1 MDDSCAVCAETLEWV
16 SYGACGHKD
25 VCSTCVARLRF
36 ICDDR
41 RCCICKTE
49 ANVVFVTKALGDYTR
64 MISDFSVLPS
74 ELREG
79 RIDSYWYHEDTQAF
93 FDDFDHYKM
102 IREMC
107 RLSCSVCDKM
117 EGATGDSM
125 RRRLRLKNIDHLK
138 GHLFH
143 QHKLLMCS
151 LCLEGRKVRMG
162 NLIPVSWKPFE
173 SLELDWITVLL
184 GGIVFRGFADFVFL
198 VTIFI
203 CEQKLYTR
211 AQLNQHINTGDSE
224 VDGTESE
231 RGGFMGHPL
240 CEFCR
245 TPFYGDNELYSHMST
260 EHYTCHMC
268 QRQHPGQY
276 EYYKNYDDLEIH
288 FRRDH
293 FLCEDESCLA
303 KKFVVFQ
310 SDSELKIP
318 TSFRYRRSNEQD
330 NRRGRGRS
338 FRRDNVESELSMAI
352 QASLET
358 ANADGRRH
366 DASSNRRVVSDHTV
380 TDDDG
385 LLAQPFESLTT
396 DSEPASR
403 YLQAV
408 SQVSRNSQLEESS
421 FPPLAAPPANSQPRL
436 QSDGQSFPPL
446 AAPPANSQRRLQSD
460 ALPKNSMA
468 SHLRRKQNKSTKP
481 SSSSPV
487 WPATA
492 GHSPPVIGHQ
502 HAWPVISGASGS
514 SSNSRHS
521 RAAADK
527 PSAPVIT
534 PQNSWPAVNSASGS
548 ASNSRH
554 SRAAAD
560 KPSAPVVTPQDSWPG
575 FNSASGSASNSRH
588 SRAAADKPSTPVI
601 TPQHAWPA
609 INSAS
614 GSASGSSQIKP
625 STAVDGPPSSS
636 YLNSVAVRSSLVHE
650 SSSSSVSSSRS
661 WAHSNH
667 ISHSSS
673 APNLVQSVSFDS
685 STADFPPV
693 SAMQSR
699 KLPASGQQA
708 ATNVEDVQTA
718 NKSLVERMRIALE
731 FDQDKFTAFKD
742 ISAEYRQGLMDA
754 ETYLAYAEQ
763 FGLSHLVL
771 ELARL
776 CPDAERQKALIDTY
790 NANLGGTVPI
800 QNHRSGGNRLKDDK
814 ISKNGK
820 GKSIDAGSVTSKDS
834 TTDNILSTVR
844 KLQSS
849 QKIPEDDVEV
859 LSKDGYR
866 SAKGKSKLTLNES
879 EEELNSRGKPLKLDV
894 HQNDLS
900 AIDETNHRSGNNDG
914 KSKQRKKTSK
924 FLRVRL
930 GDGAVEALLNPDPDP
945 DRKETSDEQSNP
957 ESLPVRGVW
966 RNGGG
971 QKLVAMTSKGPK
983 K

>member
-49 ANVVFVTKALGDYTR
+49 ANIVFVTKALGDYTR

-117 EGATGDSM
+117 EGPTGDSM

-151 LCLEGRKVRMG
+151 LCLEGRK
-162 NLIPVSWKPFE
+162 
-173 SLELDWITVLL
+173 
-184 GGIVFRGFADFVFL
+184 
-198 VTIFI
+198 IFI

-310 SDSELKIP
+310 SDSELKRHNTLEHGGRMSRSQRSAALQIP

-366 DASSNRRVVSDHTV
+366 DTSSNRRVVSDHTV

-527 PSAPVIT
+527 PSAPV
-534 PQNSWPAVNSASGS
+534 
-548 ASNSRH
+548 
-554 SRAAAD
+554 
-560 KPSAPVVTPQDSWPG
+560 VTPQDSWPA

-588 SRAAADKPSTPVI
+588 SRAAVDKPSTPVI

-636 YLNSVAVRSSLVHE
+636 YLNSLAVRSSLVHE

-814 ISKNGK
+814 ISKTGK

-834 TTDNILSTVR
+834 MTDNILSTVR

-879 EEELNSRGKPLKLDV
+879 EEELNSRGTPLKLDV

-900 AIDETNHRSGNNDG
+900 AKDETNHRSGNNDG

-924 FLRVRL
+924 FLRARL

>member
-16 SYGACGHKD
+16 AYGGCGHKD

-36 ICDDR
+36 ICHDR

-49 ANVVFVTKALGDYTR
+49 SDVVLVTKALGDYTR

-74 ELREG
+74 ERKG
-79 RIDSYWYHEDTQAF
+79 GQTGSYWYHEDTQAF
-93 FDDFDHYKM
+93 FDDSDHYKM
-102 IREMC
+102 IMAMC
-107 RLSCSVCDKM
+107 RLSCSMCDKM
-117 EGATGDSM
+117 EGAGGDGV
-125 RRRLRLKNIDHLK
+125 RRRERFRNIEQLK

-143 QHKLLMCS
+143 RHKLLMCS
-151 LCLEGRKVRMG
+151 LCLEGRK
-162 NLIPVSWKPFE
+162 
-173 SLELDWITVLL
+173 
-184 GGIVFRGFADFVFL
+184 
-198 VTIFI
+198 IFI

-211 AQLNQHINTGDSE
+211 AQLNQHVNTGDSE

-245 TPFYGDNELYSHMST
+245 TPFYGDNELYTHMST

-288 FRRDH
+288 FRREH

-310 SDSELKIP
+310 SDSELKRHNTLEHGGRMSRSQRSAALQIP

-338 FRRDNVESELSMAI
+338 FRRDNAESELSMAI
-352 QASLET
+352 LASLET
-358 ANADGRRH
+358 ANVDGRLH
-366 DASSNRRVVSDHTV
+366 DTPSNRRVISDQTV
-380 TDDDG
+380 TDEDD
-385 LLAQPFESLTT
+385 LLIPPFESLTT

-408 SQVSRNSQLEESS
+408 SQISRNSQLEESS
-421 FPPLAAPPANSQPRL
+421 FPPLAAPPANSQPR
-436 QSDGQSFPPL
+436 P
-446 AAPPANSQRRLQSD
+446 QSD
-460 ALPKNSMA
+460 ALPKNTMA
-468 SHLRRKQNKSTKP
+468 SHLRRKQNKSTKRP
-481 SSSSPV
+481 SSSPA
-487 WPATA
+487 WPATT

-502 HAWPVISGASGS
+502 KAWPVMSSSASGS
-514 SSNSRHS
+514 SSNSKHGK
-521 RAAADK
+521 AAEVK

-534 PQNSWPAVNSASGS
+534 RQHAWPAVNSVFGS
-548 ASNSRH
+548 TS
-554 SRAAAD
+554 D
-560 KPSAPVVTPQDSWPG
+560 
-575 FNSASGSASNSRH
+575 
-588 SRAAADKPSTPVI
+588 
-601 TPQHAWPA
+601 
-609 INSAS
+609 
-614 GSASGSSQIKP
+614 SSQIKP
-625 STAVDGPPSSS
+625 STAADGPPSSS
-636 YLNSVAVRSSLVHE
+636 YLNSVAARSSLVHE
-650 SSSSSVSSSRS
+650 SSSSGGSSRS
-661 WAHSNH
+661 WGRGNQ

-673 APNLVQSVSFDS
+673 SPNLVQSGSFGS

-693 SAMQSR
+693 SSVQTR

-742 ISAEYRQGLMDA
+742 ISAEYRQGLIDA
-754 ETYLAYAEQ
+754 ETYLAYVEQ
-763 FGLSHLVL
+763 FGLSHLVP

-776 CPDAERQKALIDTY
+776 CPDVKRQKALIDTY
-790 NANLGGTVPI
+790 NVNLGDRVSI
-800 QNHRSGGNRLKDDK
+800 RNLQSGCSRLKDGK
-814 ISKNGK
+814 GSKNGK
-820 GKSIDAGSVTSKDS
+820 GKSIDAGNVTSKDNVA
-834 TTDNILSTVR
+834 DNILSTVR

-849 QKIPEDDVEV
+849 HKIPEDDVEV
-859 LSKDGYR
+859 LSRDGYR
-866 SAKGKSKLTLNES
+866 SAKGKSKLILNES
-879 EEELNSRGKPLKLDV
+879 EEELNSRGKPLKLDAP
-894 HQNDLS
+894 QNDVS
-900 AIDETNHRSGNNDG
+900 AIDESNRRSGNNDG

-924 FLRVRL
+924 FHRVRL
-930 GDGAVEALLNPDPDP
+930 GDGSIQIQI
-945 DRKETSDEQSNP
+945 KETSDEQSNP
-957 ESLPVRGVW
+957 ESLPARGVW

-971 QKLVAMTSKGPK
+971 QKLVTMTSKGLK